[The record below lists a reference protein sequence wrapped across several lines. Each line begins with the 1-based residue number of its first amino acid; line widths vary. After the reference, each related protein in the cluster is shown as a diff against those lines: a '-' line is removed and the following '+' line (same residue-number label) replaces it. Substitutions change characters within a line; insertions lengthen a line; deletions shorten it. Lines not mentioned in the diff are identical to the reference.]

1 MMGEPR
7 FDIPLPETIPE
18 TEANRQIEQ
27 HINISASFA
36 AGWNDRR
43 PKLDVLASILVEGET
58 DAQPFSLP
66 PAGNRQ
72 HDVGVSGGWCQI
84 EVGLNVK
91 FQAAQRLCAPLS
103 ISVRQQQIG
112 PETDEPAHL
121 IGLLV

>member
-18 TEANRQIEQ
+18 TEANRQIEH
-27 HINISASFA
+27 HINVSASLTA
-36 AGWNDRR
+36 RQNDCG
-43 PKLDVLASILVEGET
+43 PKLDVLASTLIEGEA

-72 HDVGVSGGWCQI
+72 YDVGVSGGWCQI

-103 ISVRQQQIG
+103 ISVR
-112 PETDEPAHL
+112 
-121 IGLLV
+121 

>member
-18 TEANRQIEQ
+18 PQTNRQIEH
-27 HINISASFA
+27 HINVSASLTA
-36 AGWNDRR
+36 CWNDRR
-43 PKLDVLASILVEGET
+43 PKLDVLASTLIEREA

-91 FQAAQRLCAPLS
+91 FQAAQRLCVPLG

-112 PETDEPAHL
+112 PENNEPAHL
-121 IGLLV
+121 